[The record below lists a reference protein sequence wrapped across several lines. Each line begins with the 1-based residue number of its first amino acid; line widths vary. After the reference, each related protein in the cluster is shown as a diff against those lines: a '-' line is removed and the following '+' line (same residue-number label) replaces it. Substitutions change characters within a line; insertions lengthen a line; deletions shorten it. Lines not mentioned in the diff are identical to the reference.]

1 MPIPIICRLIN
12 NYAMKPFSHFISC
25 MLPSPNFVN
34 KLVLDPGNAAHV
46 RWHLHKR
53 WVGNVEH
60 NGAFKILIYLGVEA
74 LLAVVLWGIDVGLAK
89 HLSACSA
96 LVAEFWRVLEGFR
109 ARNLGFRSVK
119 FIFHSLF
126 FALNSHLIIN
136 NFVGSIYLKSI
147 LYAIEPNT

>member
-34 KLVLDPGNAAHV
+34 KLVLDPSNAAHV

-60 NGAFKILIYLGVEA
+60 RWRAFKIMIYLGVEE
-74 LLAVVLWGIDVGLAK
+74 LLGVVLWGISCRPCKVFECL
-89 HLSACSA
+89 
-96 LVAEFWRVLEGFR
+96 
-109 ARNLGFRSVK
+109 
-119 FIFHSLF
+119 
-126 FALNSHLIIN
+126 
-136 NFVGSIYLKSI
+136 
-147 LYAIEPNT
+147 